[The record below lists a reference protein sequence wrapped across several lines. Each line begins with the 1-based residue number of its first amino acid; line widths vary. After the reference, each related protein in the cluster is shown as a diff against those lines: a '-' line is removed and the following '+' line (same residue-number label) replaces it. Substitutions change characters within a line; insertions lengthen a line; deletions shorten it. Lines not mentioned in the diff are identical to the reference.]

1 MKGLASRY
9 WPQESAV
16 VHHYQKA
23 QATIVTCSVMAA
35 VHKTENPDVGGN
47 EINPLLR
54 RKD

>member
-1 MKGLASRY
+1 
-9 WPQESAV
+9 
-16 VHHYQKA
+16 
-23 QATIVTCSVMAA
+23 MAA